1 MLVRMSDSRRAKDRE
16 GVVVLEQPIGLEPQ
30 DGSLDLEGLVWNSL
44 VQTIGLP
51 SFHSETTL
59 VTGMYCMIVSG
70 FTSASQT
77 FARGTLIVTDACPT
91 KVSAI

>member
-1 MLVRMSDSRRAKDRE
+1 MVPLTSKR
-16 GVVVLEQPIGLEPQ
+16 LP
-30 DGSLDLEGLVWNSL
+30 WTSL

-70 FTSASQT
+70 VTNASQT
-77 FARGTLIVTDACPT
+77 FARGALIVTDACPA